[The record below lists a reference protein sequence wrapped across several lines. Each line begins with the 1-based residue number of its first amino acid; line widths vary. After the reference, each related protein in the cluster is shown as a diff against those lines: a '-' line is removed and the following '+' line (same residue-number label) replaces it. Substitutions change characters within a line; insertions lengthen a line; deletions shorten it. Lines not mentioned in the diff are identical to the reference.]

1 YNYIALDDDVW
12 MYTGITSV
20 VDDAS
25 NIGFILVNLRTK
37 EARQYTM
44 NGAEEYSAME
54 SAEGMIQE
62 KNYNATFPI
71 LVNVA
76 DTPSYFISLKDN
88 AGLVKAY
95 SFVSV
100 ADYQIVGVADTIA
113 GADAEY
119 RRLLRS
125 LGGIKEEEKPEPVTT
140 DISITVE
147 AVSSAVV
154 DGNTVYYIKA
164 TDGKIYTVGI
174 GVSPNLPFIKVG
186 DVIKAVVNTENNAI
200 KSIN

>member
-1 YNYIALDDDVW
+1 

-25 NIGFILVNLRTK
+25 NIGFLLVNLRTK
-37 EARQYTM
+37 EARQYTI
-44 NGAEEYSAME
+44 NGAEELSAMD

-71 LVNVA
+71 LVNIS

-100 ADYQIVGVADTIA
+100 ADYQIVGVADTIS
-113 GADAEY
+113 GAAAEY
-119 RRLLRS
+119 KRLLAS
-125 LGGIKEEEKPEPVTT
+125 IGGVNVKPDTKTETSEVT
-140 DISITVE
+140 ITVE
-147 AVSSAVV
+147 GISSAVV
-154 DGNTVYYIKA
+154 GGNSVYYIKA
-164 TDGKIYTVGI
+164 TDGKIYTAGI
-174 GVSPNLPFIKVG
+174 EVSKNLPFIKAG
-186 DVIKAVVNTENNAI
+186 DTIKATVDAEKGVISAI
-200 KSIN
+200 E